1 MLVSS
6 PITCAPGMI
15 SRVVSICLAGN
26 LATYGSI
33 HVTLPPGLASLPMRR
48 RSGKR
53 QRRRKK
59 TCGQDAGQCCQ
70 NQNAQRALPS
80 LLSGYERCRQP
91 KRAANHTGCK
101 HGAAHSEAEHQRKRS
116 HHSRNPMQSVV
127 SSNQLA
133 EIVDS
138 TMDELTPAH
147 SRKSPYRSGPSKS
160 LPSKYAERSLF
171 WHDTNFLRT

>member
-1 MLVSS
+1 MRGPASYEKRATESEARKLSS
-6 PITCAPGMI
+6 SQATVHRPSQCRAQRC
-15 SRVVSICLAGN
+15 SESI
-26 LATYGSI
+26 GS
-33 HVTLPPGLASLPMRR
+33 

-70 NQNAQRALPS
+70 SQNAQRALPS